1 MKQIIFTIF
10 LIGCLAFSAS
20 SSEPHERQQ
29 AVALEIEEKSKS
41 LGVEAIQV
49 GEVLRAIS
57 VELRKALQQPE
68 VAEHQGQEYF
78 IKKLWNKAKNAVKQ
92 VGKVVEKTAKGVI
105 TSKAADIVKK
115 FLQEKIGAYALEDE
129 KTYQD
134 FRQDLMEELDRAG
147 DLLIR
152 KGTQLCSC
160 RGRKHLDEQEKK
172 FVQGIAEA
180 LVM

>member
-10 LIGCLAFSAS
+10 LIGCLAFCAA
-20 SSEPHERQQ
+20 SSEPQKTQQ
-29 AVALEIEEKSKS
+29 ALDLKNDQESRS

-57 VELRKALQQPE
+57 LELRKALEQPE
-68 VAEHQGQEYF
+68 DAEHEGQEYF
-78 IKKLWNKAKNAVKQ
+78 IKKLWSKAKNAVKQ

-115 FLQEKIGAYALEDE
+115 FLHEKIGAYALEDD

-134 FRQDLMEELDRAG
+134 FRQDLMQELDRVG
-147 DLLIR
+147 DLLIQ
-152 KGTQLCSC
+152 KGRQLCSC
-160 RGRKHLDEQEKK
+160 RGRKHLDEQERK

-180 LVM
+180 L